1 MTEVNHCYVDN
12 CVFWKKI
19 KDDMGYCSKD
29 TISIGHVNICLD
41 AQKRPCTFHGG

>member
-19 KDDMGYCSKD
+19 KGDVGHCSRD
-29 TISIGHVNICLD
+29 SISIGSVNSCLD
-41 AQKRPCTFHGG
+41 AMKKE